1 MLAQARYAY
10 NENSTL
16 AVQYV
21 MLAQLAFVIVA
32 GALHVGAWLLGAE
45 VGLFDTPAMLTA
57 LRPAMCAMLLPG
69 LGWAAGMIASWFVG
83 DASEDD
89 PYWSAGNALGQ
100 LACLLSLPGAIGF

>member
-1 MLAQARYAY
+1 MLTQARYAY

-21 MLAQLAFVIVA
+21 LLAQLVVVMVA
-32 GALHVGAWLLGAE
+32 GVLHVAAWALGAD

-57 LRPAMCAMLLPG
+57 LRSVMCAMLLPG
-69 LGWAAGMIASWFVG
+69 IGWALGLIASWFVG

-89 PYWSAGNALGQ
+89 PYRSAGNALGQ
-100 LACLLSLPGAIGF
+100 LACLFALSSALTA